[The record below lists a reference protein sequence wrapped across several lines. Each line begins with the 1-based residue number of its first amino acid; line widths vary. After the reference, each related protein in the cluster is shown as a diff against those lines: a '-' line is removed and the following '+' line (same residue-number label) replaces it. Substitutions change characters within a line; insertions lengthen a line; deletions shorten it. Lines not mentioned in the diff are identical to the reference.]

1 MKEGK
6 LEGTHSLFLGSRGGG
21 GNEGKPGVGVA
32 DDSSV
37 VRVAGVAEVVDASVA
52 EVVDGVGV
60 GGVVEAGVGHDGSS
74 GDDGGG
80 NRCSDKRSGLG
91 HNVDGSR
98 GLLGGKT
105 TGGGVIESSLE
116 SGLGGGNILNIVQV
130 GSSDLSSLHVVVDRV
145 EGVGPQGGVLAG
157 LGGGEGGVEHLLGS
171 GHLGGVLKGGGG
183 GQRQERAKSLKN
195 AVFSVK
201 ISFGLF
207 SQVSYQLV
215 HVECCSGESSE

>member
-1 MKEGK
+1 M
-6 LEGTHSLFLGSRGGG
+6 
-21 GNEGKPGVGVA
+21 
-32 DDSSV
+32 
-37 VRVAGVAEVVDASVA
+37 VRVAGVAEVVDASIA

-80 NRCSDKRSGLG
+80 NRGGDQRSGLG

-157 LGGGEGGVEHLLGS
+157 LGGGEGGVEGLLGS

-183 GQRQERAKSLKN
+183 GQRQERAKSLKCSFFSEN
-195 AVFSVK
+195 QFWVVFPSV
-201 ISFGLF
+201 LPA
-207 SQVSYQLV
+207 
-215 HVECCSGESSE
+215 CTC

>member
-6 LEGTHSLFLGSRGGG
+6 LEGTHSLFLGSRGSSS
-21 GNEGKPGVGVA
+21 NEGKSGVGVA

-37 VRVAGVAEVVDASVA
+37 VRVAGIAEVVDASVA

-80 NRCSDKRSGLG
+80 DRCSDQRSGLG

-130 GSSDLSSLHVVVDRV
+130 GSSDLSSLHVVVDWV
-145 EGVGPQGGVLAG
+145 EGVGSQGGVLAG
-157 LGGGEGGVEHLLGS
+157 LGGGEGGVEGLLGS

-183 GQRQERAKSLKN
+183 GQRQERAESLKSFAISAN
-195 AVFSVK
+195 SVSSRVF
-201 ISFGLF
+201 L
-207 SQVSYQLV
+207 VSYQLV

>member
-1 MKEGK
+1 MNLKEGK

-21 GNEGKPGVGVA
+21 NEGK
-32 DDSSV
+32 SS
-37 VRVAGVAEVVDASVA
+37 
-52 EVVDGVGV
+52 VGV

-105 TGGGVIESSLE
+105 TGSGVIESSLE

-157 LGGGEGGVEHLLGS
+157 LGGGEGGVEGLLGS
-171 GHLGGVLKGGGG
+171 GHLGSVLKGGGG
-183 GQRQERAKSLKN
+183 SQRQERAKS
-195 AVFSVK
+195 
-201 ISFGLF
+201 
-207 SQVSYQLV
+207 QLV
-215 HVECCSGESSE
+215 HVECCSGES

>member
-1 MKEGK
+1 MNLKEGK
-6 LEGTHSLFLGSRGGG
+6 LEGTHSLFLGSRGG

-80 NRCSDKRSGLG
+80 
-91 HNVDGSR
+91 SR

-130 GSSDLSSLHVVVDRV
+130 GSSDLSSLHVVVDWV

-157 LGGGEGGVEHLLGS
+157 LG
-171 GHLGGVLKGGGG
+171 
-183 GQRQERAKSLKN
+183 
-195 AVFSVK
+195 
-201 ISFGLF
+201 
-207 SQVSYQLV
+207 
-215 HVECCSGESSE
+215 

>member
-6 LEGTHSLFLGSRGGG
+6 LEGTHSLFLGSRGSC
-21 GNEGKPGVGVA
+21 GNEGKSGVGVA

>member
-1 MKEGK
+1 MNLKEGK

-21 GNEGKPGVGVA
+21 NEGKSG
-32 DDSSV
+32 

-60 GGVVEAGVGHDGSS
+60 GGVVEAGVGHDG
-74 GDDGGG
+74 G
-80 NRCSDKRSGLG
+80 SDKRSGLG

-130 GSSDLSSLHVVVDRV
+130 GSSDLSSLHIVVDRV

-157 LGGGEGGVEHLLGS
+157 LGGGEGGVEGLLGS
-171 GHLGGVLKGGGG
+171 GHLGSVLKGGGG
-183 GQRQERAKSLKN
+183 GQRQERAKSE
-195 AVFSVK
+195 
-201 ISFGLF
+201 
-207 SQVSYQLV
+207 LV
-215 HVECCSGESSE
+215 HVECCSGES

>member
-1 MKEGK
+1 MNLKGWK
-6 LEGTHSLFLGSRGGG
+6 LEDTHSLFLGSRGGG
-21 GNEGKPGVGVA
+21 GNEGKSG
-32 DDSSV
+32 
-37 VRVAGVAEVVDASVA
+37 VRVAGVAEMVDASIA

-60 GGVVEAGVGHDGSS
+60 GGVVEAGVGQDGSS

-80 NRCSDKRSGLG
+80 DQRSWLG

-145 EGVGPQGGVLAG
+145 EGV
-157 LGGGEGGVEHLLGS
+157 
-171 GHLGGVLKGGGG
+171 
-183 GQRQERAKSLKN
+183 
-195 AVFSVK
+195 
-201 ISFGLF
+201 
-207 SQVSYQLV
+207 
-215 HVECCSGESSE
+215 

>member
-21 GNEGKPGVGVA
+21 NEGKSGVGVA

-105 TGGGVIESSLE
+105 TGSGVIESSLE

-157 LGGGEGGVEHLLGS
+157 LGGGEGGVEGLLGS

-183 GQRQERAKSLKN
+183 GQRQERAKSLKCS
-195 AVFSVK
+195 FSVK

>member
-1 MKEGK
+1 MNLKEGK

-21 GNEGKPGVGVA
+21 NEGKSGVG
-32 DDSSV
+32 
-37 VRVAGVAEVVDASVA
+37 VA

-74 GDDGGG
+74 GDDGG
-80 NRCSDKRSGLG
+80 SDKRSGLG

-130 GSSDLSSLHVVVDRV
+130 GSSDLSSLHVV
-145 EGVGPQGGVLAG
+145 
-157 LGGGEGGVEHLLGS
+157 
-171 GHLGGVLKGGGG
+171 
-183 GQRQERAKSLKN
+183 
-195 AVFSVK
+195 
-201 ISFGLF
+201 
-207 SQVSYQLV
+207 
-215 HVECCSGESSE
+215 

>member
-6 LEGTHSLFLGSRGGG
+6 LEGTHSLFLGSRGSSS
-21 GNEGKPGVGVA
+21 NEGKSGVGVA

-37 VRVAGVAEVVDASVA
+37 VRVACVAEVVDASVA

-80 NRCSDKRSGLG
+80 DKRSGLG

-157 LGGGEGGVEHLLGS
+157 LGGGEGGVEGLLGS

-183 GQRQERAKSLKN
+183 GQRQERAKSLKC
-195 AVFSVK
+195 
-201 ISFGLF
+201 SFF
-207 SQVSYQLV
+207 Q
-215 HVECCSGESSE
+215 

>member
-1 MKEGK
+1 MNLKEGK
-6 LEGTHSLFLGSRGGG
+6 LEDTHSLFLGSRGGS
-21 GNEGKPGVGVA
+21 GNEGKSGVGVA

-37 VRVAGVAEVVDASVA
+37 VRVAGVA

-80 NRCSDKRSGLG
+80 DRGSDKRSGLG

-105 TGGGVIESSLE
+105 TGSGVIESSLE

-130 GSSDLSSLHVVVDRV
+130 GSS
-145 EGVGPQGGVLAG
+145 
-157 LGGGEGGVEHLLGS
+157 
-171 GHLGGVLKGGGG
+171 
-183 GQRQERAKSLKN
+183 
-195 AVFSVK
+195 
-201 ISFGLF
+201 
-207 SQVSYQLV
+207 
-215 HVECCSGESSE
+215 

>member
-1 MKEGK
+1 MNLKEGK
-6 LEGTHSLFLGSRGGG
+6 LEGTHSLFLGSRGGS
-21 GNEGKPGVGVA
+21 NEGKSGVGVA

-37 VRVAGVAEVVDASVA
+37 VRVAGVAEG
-52 EVVDGVGV
+52 VDGVGV

-80 NRCSDKRSGLG
+80 DKRSGLG

-105 TGGGVIESSLE
+105 TGSGVVESSLE

-130 GSSDLSSLHVVVDRV
+130 GGSDLSSLHVVVDWV
-145 EGVGPQGGVLAG
+145 EGVGPQGGVLAS

-183 GQRQERAKSLKN
+183 GQRQERAKS
-195 AVFSVK
+195 
-201 ISFGLF
+201 
-207 SQVSYQLV
+207 QLV
-215 HVECCSGESSE
+215 HVECCSGES

>member
-1 MKEGK
+1 MNLKEGK
-6 LEGTHSLFLGSRGGG
+6 LEGTHSLFLGRGGG
-21 GNEGKPGVGVA
+21 GNEGKSGVGVA

-74 GDDGGG
+74 GDDGG
-80 NRCSDKRSGLG
+80 SDKRSGLG

-130 GSSDLSSLHVVVDRV
+130 GSSDLSSLH
-145 EGVGPQGGVLAG
+145 
-157 LGGGEGGVEHLLGS
+157 
-171 GHLGGVLKGGGG
+171 
-183 GQRQERAKSLKN
+183 
-195 AVFSVK
+195 
-201 ISFGLF
+201 
-207 SQVSYQLV
+207 
-215 HVECCSGESSE
+215 

>member
-1 MKEGK
+1 MNLKEGK

-21 GNEGKPGVGVA
+21 NEGK
-32 DDSSV
+32 S
-37 VRVAGVAEVVDASVA
+37 
-52 EVVDGVGV
+52 GVGV

-74 GDDGGG
+74 GDDGG
-80 NRCSDKRSGLG
+80 SDKRSGLG

-130 GSSDLSSLHVVVDRV
+130 GSSDLSSLHVVVDWV
-145 EGVGPQGGVLAG
+145 EGVGPQGGVLAS
-157 LGGGEGGVEHLLGS
+157 LGSGEGGVEGLLGS

-183 GQRQERAKSLKN
+183 GQRQERAKS
-195 AVFSVK
+195 
-201 ISFGLF
+201 
-207 SQVSYQLV
+207 QLV
-215 HVECCSGESSE
+215 HVECCSGES

>member
-1 MKEGK
+1 MNLKEGK
-6 LEGTHSLFLGSRGGG
+6 LEGTHSLFLGSRG
-21 GNEGKPGVGVA
+21 NSSNNGKTGVGVA
-32 DDSSV
+32 GI
-37 VRVAGVAEVVDASVA
+37 AKVVDASVA

-80 NRCSDKRSGLG
+80 DQRSGLG

-130 GSSDLSSLHVVVDRV
+130 GSSDLSSLHVVVDWV
-145 EGVGPQGGVLAG
+145 E
-157 LGGGEGGVEHLLGS
+157 
-171 GHLGGVLKGGGG
+171 
-183 GQRQERAKSLKN
+183 
-195 AVFSVK
+195 
-201 ISFGLF
+201 
-207 SQVSYQLV
+207 
-215 HVECCSGESSE
+215 

>member
-6 LEGTHSLFLGSRGGG
+6 LEGTHSLFLGSRGSSS
-21 GNEGKPGVGVA
+21 NEGKSGVGVA

-37 VRVAGVAEVVDASVA
+37 VRVAGIAEVVDASVA

-80 NRCSDKRSGLG
+80 DRGSDKRSGLG

-105 TGGGVIESSLE
+105 TGSGVIESSLE

-145 EGVGPQGGVLAG
+145 EGVGP
-157 LGGGEGGVEHLLGS
+157 
-171 GHLGGVLKGGGG
+171 
-183 GQRQERAKSLKN
+183 
-195 AVFSVK
+195 
-201 ISFGLF
+201 
-207 SQVSYQLV
+207 
-215 HVECCSGESSE
+215 